1 MECTPEIEKMLNKK
15 NTRSHL
21 NTLLLNGNT
30 TSCLRVSRKRYMVH
44 NTCPFDSVAA
54 MISMAYLDHCQYQ
67 HFMDS
72 TTNEFLRFCKNLA
85 IKGTTKNSYIERLH
99 LLKNIFPEVDG
110 ITGVQLIDA
119 RCNVLH
125 LVTKLM
131 NNAPSATENEKCSN
145 EKCLNVNII
154 RNSPTIILSLN
165 DGFEN
170 LEKSLEA
177 YTEPIVSECSLI
189 SCSGIVTTTRNL
201 SEHLF
206 IETDVYSNNEQF
218 PLTSFQQRC
227 QVKNS
232 R

>member
-1 MECTPEIEKMLNKK
+1 
-15 NTRSHL
+15 
-21 NTLLLNGNT
+21 
-30 TSCLRVSRKRYMVH
+30 MVH
-44 NTCPFDSVAA
+44 NTCLFDSVAA
-54 MISMAYLDHCQYQ
+54 MISMAYLDHCQNLQ
-67 HFMDS
+67 FMDS

-85 IKGTTKNSYIERLH
+85 IKGTTKNTYIERLN
-99 LLKNIFPEVDG
+99 LLKNIFPEVDE

-125 LVTKLM
+125 LVTKLI
-131 NNAPSATENEKCSN
+131 NNAPSAIEIKKCSN
-145 EKCLNVNII
+145 EKCLNVDVI
-154 RNSPTIILSLN
+154 RNSPTIILSLK

-177 YTEPIVSECSLI
+177 YTEPIVSECSSI
-189 SCSGIVTTTRNL
+189 SCSGNVTTTKNL

-232 R
+232 RLI